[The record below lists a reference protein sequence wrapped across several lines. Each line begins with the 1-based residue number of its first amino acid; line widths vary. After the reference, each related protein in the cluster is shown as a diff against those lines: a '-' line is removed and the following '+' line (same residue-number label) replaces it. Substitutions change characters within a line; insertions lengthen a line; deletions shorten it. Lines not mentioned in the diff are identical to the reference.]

1 MVDMAVEPV
10 HAQEH
15 ALIFDHLLQVGA
27 PAHATYDRPP
37 YPDMLDFARTGAAVG
52 GTSATLEKT
61 RVLAAYFR
69 SLDNDDDLRRAAV
82 FMAGRPFGQSK
93 RRTLGLGWAALSKV
107 VGAISGRDDGELQ
120 GLFRKHSDLGDWA
133 GEALE
138 GRTENG
144 DVPLEEVEKT
154 LEGIRTAR
162 GAAKAAPLEELL
174 RRLHPEAARF
184 VVKVVSGEMRIGL
197 SEGLVEAAIA
207 EAFGRP
213 VTQVKRVHLITGD
226 IGETAVKVKNGQL
239 QTSTVTLFQPIR
251 FMLASPVETAAEA
264 FGRMGA
270 AKVWTEEKYDGVRCQ
285 LHHADGRVELFS
297 RDLKETTSAFPELTE
312 NASRLGHAVLFD
324 GEVLAHRDG
333 KVLRFFELQH
343 RLGRKQV
350 TTELR
355 RDVPVV
361 LVIFDLLYLDGR
373 SLLDEPLEERRRLL
387 EGLGVEHP
395 FLLARLEEA
404 TSPADLD
411 RIFADTR
418 ERGHEGLMVKDP
430 ASPYTPG
437 RRGLA
442 WLKLKRPLATLDVV
456 VTAVEWG
463 HGKRKGVLSDYTF
476 AVKDTATGR
485 LVNVGKAYTGLTDAE
500 IAEMTKLFLSLTVD
514 DRGWARM
521 VKPEVV
527 LEVAFDSIQHSNRH
541 ASGYALRFP
550 RIVRIRDDKPV
561 DEIDTLQ
568 RVTELYERYFGA
580 QTEASLSE
588 VAEAIIPTRPGPR
601 RGPGRPPH
609 GVGR

>member
-1 MVDMAVEPV
+1 MAVEAV
-10 HAQEH
+10 DAQEH
-15 ALIFDHLLQVGA
+15 ALILDELLQIGT

-37 YPDMLDFARTGAAVG
+37 NPDMLDFARAGAAVG

-61 RVLAAYFR
+61 RALAEYFR
-69 SLDNDDDLRRAAV
+69 TLDDDDLRRAAV
-82 FMAGRPFGQSK
+82 FMSGRPFGPSK
-93 RRTLGLGWAALSKV
+93 RTTLGLGWSALSKV
-107 VGAISGRDDGELQ
+107 VGAISNRDDEDLQ
-120 GLFRKHSDLGDWA
+120 RLFRMHSDLGDWA

-138 GRTENG
+138 GRTEDG
-144 DVPLEEVEKT
+144 DVPLEEVERT
-154 LEGIRTAR
+154 LEAIRTAR
-162 GAAKAAPLEELL
+162 GAAKAAPLEKLL

-184 VVKVVSGEMRIGL
+184 MVKIISGEMRIGL

-207 EAFGRP
+207 EAFGHP
-213 VTQVKRVHLITGD
+213 VTQVKRVHLVTGD
-226 IGETAVKVKNGQL
+226 IGETAVRVKRGAIEASN
-239 QTSTVTLFQPIR
+239 VTLFQPIR

-264 FGRMGA
+264 FERMGA
-270 AKVWTEEKYDGVRCQ
+270 EKVWTEEKYDGVRCQ
-285 LHHADGRVELFS
+285 LHYADGRVELFS
-297 RDLKETTSAFPELTE
+297 RDLKETTSAFPELAE
-312 NASRLGHAVLFD
+312 NATKLGHAVLFD

-333 KVLRFFELQH
+333 RVLRFFELQH

-350 TTELR
+350 AAELR
-355 RDVPVV
+355 REVPVV

-404 TSPADLD
+404 MSPADLE

-500 IAEMTKLFLSLTVD
+500 IAEMTKRFLSLTVD
-514 DRGWARM
+514 DRGWAR
-521 VKPEVV
+521 VVRPEVV
-527 LEVAFDSIQHSNRH
+527 LEVAFDSIQHSGRH

-550 RIVRIRDDKPV
+550 RIVRIRDDKPT
-561 DEIDTLQ
+561 DEIDTLE
-568 RVTELYERYFGA
+568 RVAELYERYFGA
-580 QTEASLSE
+580 RTEETLSD
-588 VAEAIIPTRPGPR
+588 VAKT
-601 RGPGRPPH
+601 
-609 GVGR
+609 